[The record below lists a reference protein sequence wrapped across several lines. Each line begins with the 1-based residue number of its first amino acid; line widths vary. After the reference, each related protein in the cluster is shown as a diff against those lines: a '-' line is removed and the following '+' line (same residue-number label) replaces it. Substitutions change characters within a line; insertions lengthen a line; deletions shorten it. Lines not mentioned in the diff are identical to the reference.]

1 MNAIKT
7 EENRTNLDRYT
18 LSLQNEVKNYT
29 EYKENQVV
37 TFNFK
42 SKENEF
48 FNISTKKWVEEL
60 KWFKILSKLQRFF
73 YTFPND
79 EWKKE
84 TYITNVIL
92 DKTEKLSF
100 YKDWVKFKIFWKEDF
115 SYDELTKQSIE
126 VDWMNKKIIVVWILD
141 WKLTKVETSYTSE
154 TPLKEYMSKSEWEN
168 TVDIKW
174 EERKWRKN
182 SYRVLSFR
190 KSEEQKVFKNEE
202 LMEFLQKLDE
212 DFKRT
217 NEWLAKN
224 DKKDEVIV
232 KEENKTDI
240 QIEENTNE
248 MKTKEEVMN
257 EEIFN
262 PQSYNNPKFD
272 NLNSQNPF

>member
-18 LSLQNEVKNYT
+18 LSLQNEIKNYT

-37 TFNFK
+37 AYNFK

-73 YTFPND
+73 FTTTDDKWDNI
-79 EWKKE
+79 
-84 TYITNVIL
+84 TYRTNVVL
-92 DKTEKLSF
+92 DKIEKLSF
-100 YKDWVKFKIFWKEDF
+100 YNDWVKCKIFWKDEF
-115 SYDELTKQSIE
+115 NYNELTKMSVE
-126 VDWMNKKIIVVWILD
+126 VDWMNKKIIIVWILD
-141 WKLTKVETSYTSE
+141 WKLTKIETSYTSE
-154 TPLKEYMSKSEWEN
+154 IPLKEYMSKSEWEN

-174 EERKWRKN
+174 EERKWKQN

-212 DFKRT
+212 DFKR
-217 NEWLAKN
+217 NNDSLGKN

-232 KEENKTDI
+232 KEEN
-240 QIEENTNE
+240 TNE
-248 MKTKEEVMN
+248 MKTEEEVKN
-257 EEIFN
+257 EELLN
-262 PQSYNNPKFD
+262 PQSYEDPKFN
-272 NLNSQNPF
+272 NLNPQKPF